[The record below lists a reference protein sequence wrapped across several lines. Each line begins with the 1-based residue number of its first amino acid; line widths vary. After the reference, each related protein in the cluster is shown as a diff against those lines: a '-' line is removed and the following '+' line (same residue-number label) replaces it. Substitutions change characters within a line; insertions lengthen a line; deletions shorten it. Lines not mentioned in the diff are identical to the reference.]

1 MARRIGWIALA
12 LIVAFVLLWAAG
24 YVPVQAG
31 EDDKTQQALE
41 KILQNQ
47 EKMMEDLNLIKKE
60 LNVIRVRTR

>member
-24 YVPVQAG
+24 HVPAQAG
-31 EDDKTQQALE
+31 EDDKAQQALE

-47 EKMMEDLNLIKKE
+47 EKMMEDLDWIKKE